1 MSVESFVR
9 VDGVETGARPPL
21 VLIHG
26 VGLDHAMWDP
36 VVEALA
42 TDRRV
47 VRYDLLG
54 HGRSPD
60 PAGSRSMDDFVEQ
73 CLAVMD
79 DHVDR
84 IPDLAGL
91 SLGGLIALGLAARHP
106 GRLGRLALL
115 NTVFDRTPDQ
125 VRVVRARLARTE
137 AEGMALV
144 ADLAIERWFAS
155 DWQVAHPE
163 RVGVVRRCMLAN
175 DVAAYLKAYRVFVDG
190 DPTMPA
196 AAANVTARALV
207 MTGELDPGSTPA
219 MSEALASVMADGVAR
234 ILPGLRHLP
243 PLEAPEAFVAA
254 LLDFLDHR
262 DQETP

>member
-137 AEGMALV
+137 AEGRALV

-155 DWQVAHPE
+155 DWQAAHPE
-163 RVGVVRRCMLAN
+163 QVGAVRRCMLAN

-190 DPTMPA
+190 DSTMPV

-219 MSEALASVMADGVAR
+219 MSEALASAVADGVAR

-243 PLEAPEAFVAA
+243 PLEAPEAVVAA

>member
-42 TDRRV
+42 TDSRV

-54 HGRSPD
+54 HGRSPH

-115 NTVFDRTPDQ
+115 NTVFDRTSDQ
-125 VRVVRARLARTE
+125 VRIVRARLARTE

-155 DWQVAHPE
+155 DWQAAH
-163 RVGVVRRCMLAN
+163 
-175 DVAAYLKAYRVFVDG
+175 
-190 DPTMPA
+190 T
-196 AAANVTARALV
+196 
-207 MTGELDPGSTPA
+207 
-219 MSEALASVMADGVAR
+219 
-234 ILPGLRHLP
+234 
-243 PLEAPEAFVAA
+243 
-254 LLDFLDHR
+254 
-262 DQETP
+262 

>member
-1 MSVESFVR
+1 
-9 VDGVETGARPPL
+9 
-21 VLIHG
+21 
-26 VGLDHAMWDP
+26 
-36 VVEALA
+36 
-42 TDRRV
+42 
-47 VRYDLLG
+47 
-54 HGRSPD
+54 
-60 PAGSRSMDDFVEQ
+60 
-73 CLAVMD
+73 
-79 DHVDR
+79 
-84 IPDLAGL
+84 
-91 SLGGLIALGLAARHP
+91 
-106 GRLGRLALL
+106 
-115 NTVFDRTPDQ
+115 
-125 VRVVRARLARTE
+125 
-137 AEGMALV
+137 MALV

-163 RVGVVRRCMLAN
+163 RVGAVRRCMLAN

-196 AAANVTARALV
+196 AAAAVTARALV

-219 MSEALASVMADGVAR
+219 MSEALASAVADGVAR